1 MECDKVKE
9 IWKEVITNYDL
20 MEIRNIEW
28 KDIFV
33 GLSGNSIRIKFIN
46 SLIIMLKYI
55 IYKSRLD
62 GTLPPL
68 NMIRKTL
75 LQYMEE
81 ENKLASKRGRLSTH
95 LLKWEYFKDLKF

>member
-1 MECDKVKE
+1 MDCVNVRDV
-9 IWKEVITNYDL
+9 WKGVIEHFDL

-55 IYKSRLD
+55 IYKARLK
-62 GTLPPL
+62 GTLPSP
-68 NMIRKTL
+68 NMIRTAL
-75 LQYMEE
+75 LKYMDEE
-81 ENKLASKRGRLSTH
+81 KKLASKRGKLGVH
-95 LLKWEYFKDLKF
+95 LLKWEYFNA